1 MRWQTKY
8 NHVLADE
15 MANKVVPDEMA
26 DKKDS
31 DEIETKQQFK
41 MIW

>member
-1 MRWQTKY
+1 MANKV
-8 NHVLADE
+8 HVLADE

-31 DEIETKQQFK
+31 DEIEIKQQFK